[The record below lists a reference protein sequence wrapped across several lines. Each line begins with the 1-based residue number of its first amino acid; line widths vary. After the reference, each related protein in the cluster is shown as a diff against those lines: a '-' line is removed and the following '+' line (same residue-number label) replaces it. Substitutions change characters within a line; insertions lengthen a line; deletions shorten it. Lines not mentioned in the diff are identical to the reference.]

1 LTKISGIQLSIAQ
14 QPIATGEWVSPPT
27 RTHQKTRIKQY
38 NSSTD
43 HWKQSSKL
51 IPNYIKLSGH
61 VFKNLLSQAIPSY
74 SHQIEQILGSTD
86 MLRFI
91 RLRAKLMCTC
101 FQLKIEQDYWNY
113 IANLNMP
120 VVTWLSEVSKDV
132 TQQNSINWDHTK
144 TETNIK
150 HRQKIIANKLQQA
163 EIDLYIHLQQ
173 HPSSS
178 SKMQNKMCFEHK
190 MNIIFNALV
199 VLIRSGLH
207 RFHTNF
213 QQKKILLQFDI
224 NDAHIVKSFYDFNP
238 SKEQVR
244 IYSSDISLLPI
255 YFVSYFVLDSI
266 CATDVASETEIM
278 QTSNPTSKE
287 AFVGD

>member
-1 LTKISGIQLSIAQ
+1 MTKISGIQLSIAQ

-91 RLRAKLMCTC
+91 QLRAKLMCTC

-173 HPSSS
+173 HRSSS
-178 SKMQNKMCFEHK
+178 SKMQNIMCFEHK
-190 MNIIFNALV
+190 MNTIFNALV

-213 QQKKILLQFDI
+213 STKK
-224 NDAHIVKSFYDFNP
+224 DFIAIRY
-238 SKEQVR
+238 Q
-244 IYSSDISLLPI
+244 
-255 YFVSYFVLDSI
+255 
-266 CATDVASETEIM
+266 
-278 QTSNPTSKE
+278 
-287 AFVGD
+287 